1 MARRRRDNPPPS
13 TGGTEKDV
21 LLGFLDYLRESVVA
35 KLDGAPEAQ
44 VRTPGVPSGTNLLGL
59 VNHLAHVERFMFL
72 GEDAADWQA
81 TFQAAP
87 DATVASVIADYRD
100 AVDQSNVV
108 IAECTDLTSAVARP
122 ARRGNAPT
130 MRWAL
135 AHMIEETARHA
146 GHLDILRETIDGV
159 TGR

>member
-1 MARRRRDNPPPS
+1 MD
-13 TGGTEKDV
+13 KV
-21 LLGFLDYLRESVVA
+21 
-35 KLDGAPEAQ
+35 DGAPEPA

-72 GEDAADWQA
+72 GEDVADWPA
-81 TFQAAP
+81 TFHATTEQ
-87 DATVASVIADYRD
+87 TVATVIADYRD
-100 AVDQSNVV
+100 AVERAN
-108 IAECTDLTSAVARP
+108 IAIAACDDLTSQCARP
-122 ARRGNAPT
+122 ASRGKAPT

-146 GHLDILRETIDGV
+146 GHLDILREQIDGA